1 MSEHPQGNRVQV
13 WMPAAMG
20 LFAFVVGCNILH
32 SSRPKEQSPTTEP
45 ATPVIGSPAPR
56 LPSKYQVRVAPVIF
70 LSDFEIRPDLPLFK
84 ELSQLR
90 EQVQKELLLPP
101 ATDPVKVYLFENEK
115 TYTAYMKSTR
125 EYRDLPDRRA
135 FFVAQPRGLTE
146 DLLIYT
152 YWSKRIRQD
161 LRHELTHALLH
172 SVIKEV
178 PQWLDEG
185 IAEYFELRPELEGVN
200 PDHVRRLRREL
211 ASGEVRPDIAR
222 LESLTQVEQMKT
234 PQYRESWA
242 WVHLMLRGKPEAR
255 TVLLSYLQQL
265 RGTRHPG
272 PLLPRLEKVVPD
284 PVPALGEHLAQLER
298 NLPPDA
304 VVNP

>member
-1 MSEHPQGNRVQV
+1 MVQPPRGSGAGP
-13 WMPAAMG
+13 WMPLLAG
-20 LFAFVVGCNILH
+20 LVALAVGCH
-32 SSRPKEQSPTTEP
+32 SLNFLRPREKDPP
-45 ATPVIGSPAPR
+45 AAPAADGDTVR
-56 LPSKYQVRVAPVIF
+56 LPSKYQIRVAPVVF

-84 ELSQLR
+84 ELAQLR

-101 ATDPVKVYLFENEK
+101 ATDPVTVYLFETEK
-115 TYTAYMKSTR
+115 AYSAYMKSTR
-125 EYRDLPDRRA
+125 EYKDLPDRRA
-135 FFVAQPRGLTE
+135 FFVAQPRGLSE
-146 DLLIYT
+146 DLLVYT

-200 PDHVRRLRREL
+200 PEHVRRLRREL
-211 ASGEVRPDIAR
+211 ASGDVKPDVAR
-222 LESLTQVEQMKT
+222 LEGLTQVEQMKT

-242 WVHLMLRGKPEAR
+242 WVHLMLRGKPEGR
-255 TVLLSYLQQL
+255 MVLLSYLQQL

-272 PLLPRLEKVVPD
+272 PLLPRLQKVYPD
-284 PVPALGEHLAQLER
+284 PGRALREHLDRLEAG
-298 NLPPDA
+298 LPPDA